1 MDQLKHSQPG
11 GSHQLEFKIE
21 NQVFKTDQQYWTGAE
36 LKAKASIPLETEL
49 YLSIRKPFEDEL
61 IENGTRVNLARPEM
75 EYFFVKRKL
84 PYTINKV
91 GFISYKQYIRGS
103 QLRQQGNI
111 PAEDEIYLDNEEGW
125 DDEPILDEEF
135 VDLARPGKE
144 HFYSKKSSTEITL
157 IVNGRDRSWNKK
169 TISFEEVILLK
180 DGNGGNGNKAY
191 TITFSD
197 GPKQNPI
204 GEMVKGDVVRVKD
217 HMKFYA
223 TATDKS

>member
-1 MDQLKHSQPG
+1 MNPNKHPQ
-11 GSHQLEFKIE
+11 HQLEFKIE
-21 NQVFKTDQQYWTGAE
+21 NQIFYTDQQYWTGSE
-36 LKAKASIPLETEL
+36 LKAKAGIPLETEL
-49 YLSIRKPFEDEL
+49 YLSIRKPYEDEL

-84 PYTINKV
+84 LYTINKV
-91 GFISYKQYIRGS
+91 EFISYKQYIRGS
-103 QLRQQGNI
+103 QLRQQGGI

-135 VDLARPGKE
+135 VDLARTGKE
-144 HFYSKKSSTEITL
+144 HFYSQKPNTEIIL

-169 TISFEEVILLK
+169 TISFEEVIYLK
-180 DGNGGNGNKAY
+180 DENGGNGNKAY

-197 GPKQNPI
+197 GPKQNPM
-204 GEMVKGDVVRVKD
+204 GEIVKGDVVRVKD
-217 HMKFYA
+217 RMKFYA